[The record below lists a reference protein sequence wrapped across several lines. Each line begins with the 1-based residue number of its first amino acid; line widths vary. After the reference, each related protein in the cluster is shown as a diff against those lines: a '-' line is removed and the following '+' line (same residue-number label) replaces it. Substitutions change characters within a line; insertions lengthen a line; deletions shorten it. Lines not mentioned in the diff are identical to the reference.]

1 MKRATLLGLACLV
14 LAGCDDSE
22 PQQPT
27 GGGPGSAATPSADVQ
42 SDAAGP
48 CSPVGGAAALGNA
61 SYTTDSLAKVDLDG
75 DPTGG
80 ERDVTWNPG
89 TTGGVNSATYSF
101 VVMSDDQMANSGVT
115 LGDWALV
122 TNNQTGRQ
130 TWAKVMDVGPSHG
143 TGEISQA
150 AAAAVGIQTAVVQTN
165 QGPNTVTVSNPS
177 VTVQVYG
184 GSKDVQGDCSTSLA
198 TNL

>member
-1 MKRATLLGLACLV
+1 MRRRTILFSLACLA
-14 LAGCDDSE
+14 LLSGCDDQE
-22 PQQPT
+22 QQPM
-27 GGGPGSAATPSADVQ
+27 GGGPGSAVTPSADVQ

-80 ERDVTWNPG
+80 ERDVTWNPE

-122 TNNQTGRQ
+122 TNSQTGQQ

-150 AAAAVGIQTAVVQTN
+150 AATAVGIQTAVVQTD
-165 QGPNTVTVSNPS
+165 QGPNTVTIGSPS

-184 GSKDVQGDCSTSLA
+184 GTRDVQGDCSQLA
-198 TNL
+198 TNP